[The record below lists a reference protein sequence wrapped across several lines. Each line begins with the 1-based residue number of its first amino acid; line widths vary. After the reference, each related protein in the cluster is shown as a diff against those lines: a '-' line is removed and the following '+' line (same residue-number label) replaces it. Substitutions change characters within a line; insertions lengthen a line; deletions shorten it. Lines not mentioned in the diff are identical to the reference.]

1 MGMRLSGCCM
11 IAAVLGVGLTAA
23 SCSSDAAPAAATP
36 ITLPSGFSVPQ
47 INFDTLATA
56 TTVLDCDAVISE
68 FAALQLD
75 TNDLISRVRAVIAK
89 LGPTAP
95 PDVSQALTSI
105 SAAIGKLPTSAA
117 PGVLLADPAVARAL
131 GTVQAFVQSQCS

>member
-1 MGMRLSGCCM
+1 MRTRLACGLLAV
-11 IAAVLGVGLTAA
+11 AAFGLGLTPT
-23 SCSSDAAPAAATP
+23 SCSSDAAPATP
-36 ITLPSGFSVPQ
+36 TQITLPPGFSVPQ

-68 FAALQLD
+68 FAALRLD
-75 TNDLISRVRAVIAK
+75 TNDLSSRVRAVIAK

-117 PGVLLADPAVARAL
+117 PGVLLADPAVAKAL